1 MEQSL
6 YIELILRT
14 KNTLEFFKKFTQL
27 AREKFS
33 DKEFG
38 EFFYRMITKEI
49 EKNDILLDC
58 FLSYMRATIPVIKVE
73 VIKDTINTL
82 VGEIIRKFQPFLEEK
97 KTRVVKRLEKDL
109 PETIVPDEQLRFIL
123 DVVFQYVV
131 ASLPPEGNIDFSTK
145 SLTVQHGSP
154 EDCTRFKKN
163 GKYIDIT
170 VAFSSGLKKQGV
182 SPRKGPLAQAI
193 HKKVQPDLLLRLVD
207 DIIQRHQGI
216 ALFETEDSKEK
227 KTISLK
233 LPIDRRKV
241 SCYEMPKE

>member
-14 KNTLEFFKKFTQL
+14 KNSLEFFKKFTQL

-58 FLSYMRATIPVIKVE
+58 FLSYIKATIPVIKVE
-73 VIKDTINTL
+73 VIRDTINNL
-82 VGEIIRKFQPFLEEK
+82 AVDVIKKFRPFLEEK
-97 KTRVVKRLEKDL
+97 KIRVVKHLEKDL

-123 DVVFQYVV
+123 DVVFQYVT
-131 ASLPPEGNIDFSTK
+131 ASLPSEGNIDFSTK
-145 SLTVQHGSP
+145 SLTVQHGSS
-154 EDCTRFKKN
+154 EDSARFRKN

-170 VAFSSGLKKQGV
+170 VAFSNGLKKEGV
-182 SPRKGPLAQAI
+182 CPRKEPLPRVN

-207 DIIQRHQGI
+207 DIVQRHQGI
-216 ALFETEDSKEK
+216 ALFETEDSKAK

-233 LPIDRRKV
+233 LPIDRRKI
-241 SCYEMPKE
+241 SCYELPEE

>member
-38 EFFYRMITKEI
+38 EFFYRMIMREI

-58 FLSYMRATIPVIKVE
+58 FLSYIKATIPVIKVE
-73 VIKDTINTL
+73 VIRDTVNTL
-82 VGEIIRKFQPFLEEK
+82 AGDILGKFRPFLEEK
-97 KTRVVKRLEKDL
+97 KIRVVKHLEKDL

-123 DVVFQYVV
+123 DVVFQYVM
-131 ASLPPEGNIDFSTK
+131 ASLPPEGNIDFSTR
-145 SLTVQHGSP
+145 SLTVQQGSS
-154 EDCTRFKKN
+154 EDCARFRKN

-182 SPRKGPLAQAI
+182 SSRKEPLPQSV

-207 DIIQRHQGI
+207 DIVQRHRGI
-216 ALFETEDSKEK
+216 ALFETDDSKEK

-233 LPIDRRKV
+233 LPIDRRKI
-241 SCYEMPKE
+241 SCYELPKE

>member
-27 AREKFS
+27 ARKKFG
-33 DKEFG
+33 DNEFG

-58 FLSYMRATIPVIKVE
+58 FLNYMKASIPVIKVE
-73 VIKDTINTL
+73 VIRDTINTL
-82 VGEIIRKFQPFLEEK
+82 VVEIIRKFRPSLEEK
-97 KTRVVKRLEKDL
+97 KIRVVKRLEKNL

-123 DVVFQYVV
+123 DVVLQYAV
-131 ASLPPEGNIDFSTK
+131 ASLPREGNVDFSTK
-145 SLTVQHGSP
+145 SFTVQHGSP
-154 EDCTRFKKN
+154 EDCARFKKN

-170 VAFSSGLKKQGV
+170 EEFSSGMKKQGI
-182 SPRKGPLAQAI
+182 SQRKEPLPLAI
-193 HKKVQPDLLLRLVD
+193 HKKIQPDLLLRLVD
-207 DIIQRHQGI
+207 DIMQRHQGI
-216 ALFETEDSKEK
+216 AAFETEDSKVK

-233 LPIDRRKV
+233 LPIDRRKI
-241 SCYEMPKE
+241 SCYELPKE